1 MAPPVLNAQSP
12 VPLYRQLA
20 DRILADIREGRFAPG
35 SRIPSEPQLAA
46 ACNIGRPT
54 VRQAIDVLVR
64 KGVLTRRRGSGT
76 YVCEPR
82 QEVDLFSLD
91 GTTSS
96 FQKKG
101 VSVETRLLSQVH
113 RVISVADPDS
123 PFAGQTA
130 LCLTRLS
137 MVHQTPVLMEEI
149 HLHPVLF
156 NGIEAI
162 DLSGQSLSAI
172 ADEHFY
178 LCPIG
183 GRQRFSIGY
192 AAGQKARD
200 LQVTPD
206 TPLLV
211 VQRFLHFPGTANGV
225 YCRLWCRSDQFVF
238 SQTIGGVEDA

>member
-1 MAPPVLNAQSP
+1 MKPPVLNPQSP
-12 VPLYRQLA
+12 IPLYRQLA
-20 DRILADIREGRFAPG
+20 ERILADIRTGRFAPG

-54 VRQAIDVLVR
+54 ARQAIDVLVR

-76 YVCEPR
+76 YVCEPQ

-101 VSVETRLLSQVH
+101 VAVETRLLSPVH
-113 RVISVADPDS
+113 LVTSVADPDS
-123 PFAGQTA
+123 PFAGQSA
-130 LCLTRLS
+130 FCLTRLTT
-137 MVHQTPVLMEEI
+137 VKQAPVLMEEI

-156 NGIEAI
+156 KGIEAI
-162 DLSGQSLSAI
+162 ELEGHSLSAI
-172 ADEHFY
+172 ADERFY
-178 LCPIG
+178 LRPVG
-183 GRQRFSIGY
+183 GRQHFIIGY
-192 AAGQKARD
+192 ADGEKAHD
-200 LQVTPD
+200 LKIPPD

-211 VQRFLHFPGTANGV
+211 VRRYLHFPGTANGV

-238 SQTIGGVEDA
+238 SQTIGGVGDA